1 MKVNL
6 PVRSVLLSLILGPT
20 DSSRLNFL
28 SLDAPQQYNTPRCS
42 FSPQKLFCSPVDIP
56 GFFLTNSHKTDYF
69 IDKEEKNSRLA
80 GYACT
85 PLIRQTRRRNTH
97 YAHTLKLELKL

>member
-69 IDKEEKNSRLA
+69 IDKEEKKSRLA
-80 GYACT
+80 GYAYSLDSHSLDST
-85 PLIRQTRRRNTH
+85 NSPGGTH
-97 YAHTLKLELKL
+97 IMLTH

>member
-56 GFFLTNSHKTDYF
+56 GSFLTNSHKTDYF
-69 IDKEEKNSRLA
+69 IDREEKNSRLA
-80 GYACT
+80 GYAYT
-85 PLIRQTRRRNTH
+85 PWIHTPWIRQTRP
-97 YAHTLKLELKL
+97 A